1 MFVYV
6 LQLLLTKVCA
16 INGMSGL
23 GNSVELLESVIGS
36 LENSVTVLGDK
47 TENIDAFNETL
58 QSKLLF
64 DVLPERLVLQK
75 PLKIRKMVKPMLEKD
90 LKQLDNILERLKKRQ
105 INLQQQSKLLKLKLE
120 SLDS

>member
-1 MFVYV
+1 
-6 LQLLLTKVCA
+6 
-16 INGMSGL
+16 MSGL

>member
-1 MFVYV
+1 
-6 LQLLLTKVCA
+6 
-16 INGMSGL
+16 MSGL
-23 GNSVELLESVIGS
+23 GNSVELLESVICS